1 MDPKDRVE
9 KLRAAGVPVD
19 KMSEEQ
25 RKALEGLSEEEI
37 NTLVKIQEK
46 LSGDVQGYRAA
57 PVDDTG
63 IIIF

>member
-1 MDPKDRVE
+1 MDPKDPIE

-19 KMSEEQ
+19 KMSEDQ

-37 NTLVKIQEK
+37 SALVRIQEK
-46 LSGDVQGYRAA
+46 LSGDVQGYVRS
-57 PVDDTG
+57 DDTG